1 MATKILDFTGL
12 QRVVYNIK
20 NKFAPLASPTF
31 SGVPTAPTAST
42 GTKTT
47 QVATTAF
54 VASGLATCASSTDFT
69 ALKTRVTNIE
79 NGGAQAAETVE
90 QYVGLYNGYMGA
102 SLNYRDYLNDHTAND
117 VLTELDA
124 MNTAYM
130 G

>member
-1 MATKILDFTGL
+1 MANKILDLTGL

-31 SGVPTAPTAST
+31 TGVPKAPTAAT
-42 GTKTT
+42 GTKTL
-47 QVATTAF
+47 QIASTAF
-54 VASGLATCASSTDFT
+54 VAAGLATCASSTDFT
-69 ALKTRVTNIE
+69 ALKTRVTDLE

-90 QYVGLYNGYMGA
+90 QYVALYNGYQGTD
-102 SLNYRDYLNDHTAND
+102 LNYRDYLNDHTAND